1 MRAVLSLLVT
11 LLLGNIRVT
20 LMLVSLVGYLAWRWK
35 SGLDEHLARQE
46 ILRNPTY
53 AIYHSAVDAQGGSL
67 FVQTMVYVAIALLA
81 STLIILVA
89 KAFRARKLRRTE
101 EQATEVAED
110 AKFDS
115 EMEAM
120 AIWQVDAAKAQLCK
134 QAKHLERDCDCS
146 TNQKVWGNI
155 DGGPIRWD
163 LYRED
168 GEIVGIIVSREEF
181 KRLFPTIGYMMFEH
195 VGEALC
201 ASDAPHYWMAV
212 EEPGVPYNQT
222 PNKDLIVRRPSHLL
236 RSSRK
241 RKSTKVEA
249 N

>member
-1 MRAVLSLLVT
+1 MRAILSLCVA

-46 ILRNPTY
+46 ILGNPTY
-53 AIYHSAVDAQGGSL
+53 AMYHSAVDAQGGSL
-67 FVQTMVYVAIALLA
+67 FVQTMVYVAIALVA
-81 STLIILVA
+81 SALIILVA
-89 KAFRARKLRRTE
+89 KALRARKLRRTE
-101 EQATEVAED
+101 EQAAKDAED

-120 AIWQVDAAKAQLCK
+120 STWQEDAAKAKLCK
-134 QAKHLERDCDCS
+134 QAKHLDVDCDCS
-146 TNQKVWGNI
+146 TNQKVWGYI

-168 GEIVGIIVSREEF
+168 GEIVGIIVPREEIR
-181 KRLFPTIGYMMFEH
+181 RLFPTLGYMMFEH
-195 VGEALC
+195 LGEALC
-201 ASDAPHYWMAV
+201 AADAPHYWMAV
-212 EEPGVPYNQT
+212 EEPGVPYKRT
-222 PNKDLIVRRPSHLL
+222 PNRDLIVRRPSYLL